1 MNYQSGEKLKPNKNR
16 NQAGFS
22 LIEMITSIS
31 LIVIITAIFIA
42 NYRSS
47 NKRTDLIMTAQ
58 ELVSDIHTAQNNTL
72 GLIKY
77 GLEVPAGGWGINFDS
92 ANPRQYILFADLDR
106 PASNEA
112 DQDQVWEADPGFM
125 SYDEELGEGDIE
137 KGARIVD
144 LPPGII
150 IDSIIIGS
158 GIATSTLANVTFLPP
173 DPKTYIFN
181 GLATSTE
188 LRVAL
193 KDERENVIKTVRVNF
208 LGLVEV
214 IN

>member
-1 MNYQSGEKLKPNKNR
+1 
-16 NQAGFS
+16 
-22 LIEMITSIS
+22 MITSIS

-92 ANPRQYILFADLDR
+92 DNPRQYILFADLDR
-106 PASNEA
+106 PASNEV
-112 DQDQVWEADPGFM
+112 DQTWEADPGFM
-125 SYDEELGEGDIE
+125 SYDEDLGEGDIE
-137 KGARIVD
+137 KGARIID

-158 GIATSTLANVTFLPP
+158 GNATSTLANVTFLPP

-188 LRVAL
+188 LRITL
-193 KDERENVIKTVRVNF
+193 KEERENAVKTVRVNF

-214 IN
+214 ID